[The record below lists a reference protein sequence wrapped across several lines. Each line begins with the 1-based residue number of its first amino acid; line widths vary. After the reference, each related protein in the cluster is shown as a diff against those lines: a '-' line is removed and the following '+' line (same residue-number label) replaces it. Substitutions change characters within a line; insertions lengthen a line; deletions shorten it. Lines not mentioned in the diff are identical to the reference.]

1 MREGWNS
8 YKIEELGRIV
18 TGKTPSTQNTDYFG
32 DKYPFITPRDMS
44 GQKRIGRTERYLSE
58 EGKKTVKNCL
68 LPANS
73 ICISCIGSDM
83 GKVVMTS
90 EYSVTNQQLNSVVCD
105 DSFDPDFVYYSLVN
119 ISAEL
124 KNAGHHSTAV
134 PILNKTDFSNFEIIA
149 PDLPAQH
156 RIATILSTLDEKIE
170 LNRQTNQTLEAIAQA
185 LFKEWFVDFNFPG
198 ATGEMQDSELGPIP
212 QGWRIGSVGELSY
225 VQNGFAFKSGDF
237 SDKGSH
243 GIIKIKNINGNI
255 VNLNNTQYVEDSVVS
270 SLSTKFYVKP
280 ESLLIA
286 MTGAEVGKIG
296 LVPFTENM
304 YWLNQRVGMFIEN
317 LPNCNCYLY
326 ILLTSESYQAI
337 IKNSALGSAQPNISS
352 SAIENIKVLIPP
364 DEILINFGTLA
375 KTLFDKILY
384 NTAENKELADTRDG
398 LLPRLMTGEIEV

>member
-1 MREGWNS
+1 MREGWKS

-18 TGKTPSTQNTDYFG
+18 TGKTPSTQNADNFG

-58 EGKKTVKNCL
+58 EGKNAVKNCL

-73 ICISCIGSDM
+73 ICVSCIGSDM

-90 EYSVTNQQLNSVVCD
+90 EDSVTNQQLNSVVCD
-105 DSFDPDFVYYSLVN
+105 NSFDPDFVYYSLVN

-149 PDLPAQH
+149 PDLPTQ
-156 RIATILSTLDEKIE
+156 RSIAAILTALDEKIE
-170 LNRQTNQTLEAIAQA
+170 LNRQTNQTLEAIAQT

-198 ATGEMQDSELGPIP
+198 ATGEMQESELGPIP
-212 QGWRIGSVGELSY
+212 VGWRIGSVGELSY

-237 SDKGSH
+237 SDEGIH

-255 VNLNNTQYVEDSVVS
+255 VNLNNTQYVEGSVVS
-270 SLSTKFYVKP
+270 SLSTKFYIKP
-280 ESLLIA
+280 KSLLIA

-296 LVPFTENM
+296 LVPFTENR

-317 LPNCNCYLY
+317 LPNSNCYLY
-326 ILLTSESYQAI
+326 ILLTSESYQAT

-375 KTLFDKILY
+375 KALFDKILY
-384 NTAENKELADTRDG
+384 NTAENKELADTSDG